1 MQAFI
6 CLFFPPILMLLFWKR
21 LNREQAI
28 SKRDL
33 AYYTVAV
40 LLLNFL
46 CMGVIVY
53 ATNNMS
59 VVYRLNTYSDFALKY
74 LVLAG
79 CLSFAVPVAIYFCR
93 RKLTVSVTTPKWS
106 EKFPRWKVIGI
117 IYCIILF
124 AMHARRVTDNNFWGD
139 ECFSILLSRMS
150 FQDMINATAADVHPP
165 LYYFILQ
172 MVCSVVGNNNI
183 AFNITSLLPYAI
195 TLCFAM
201 TAVWKKWGKEAAFI
215 LITFASLLSCAIQYN
230 TEIRM
235 YSWAALFVLL
245 SFYCLYNIL
254 TSGKVIHY
262 VLFAFASLGAAYS
275 HYYSLIS
282 VAFFYVVLLIVTAFK
297 WKKYWF
303 KVLCTCVGTVVGYL
317 PWFFIL
323 LKTFEKKSE
332 SFWIAEIPTMK
343 ESVYSLFN
351 GKYPKELSI
360 AFFVIVTLVVL
371 KELKIFTIEK
381 AEDKRFCVN
390 IQLAK
395 IDLTVNAVWL
405 FAGLLCTLG
414 TAAAGIAVSKI
425 YRPLYLVRYL
435 YPVAPVAWL
444 MFGICV
450 SKLKGK
456 KILCLVL
463 VLLML
468 TSGIPLCN
476 EAYKVEQANNATL
489 SATLAATADLDGDD
503 YIFTNSTH
511 IAWTIG
517 EYYYPEAT
525 IGPMDWETFPELD
538 PNTTYWF
545 IINFQM
551 TETPWAGRVLS
562 QQFALE
568 EVTTVGNLGLQD
580 VFIYKAYKQ
589 K

>member
-1 MQAFI
+1 
-6 CLFFPPILMLLFWKR
+6 MLLFWKR
-21 LNREQAI
+21 INREQAF

-33 AYYTVAV
+33 VGYAIAV
-40 LLLNFL
+40 LLQNFL
-46 CMGVIVY
+46 CMAIVVC
-53 ATNNMS
+53 ATNNVS
-59 VVYRLNTYSDFALKY
+59 LTDRLNTYSDFALKY

-79 CLSFAVPVAIYFCR
+79 CLSFVVPVAICFCR
-93 RKLTVSVTTPKWS
+93 RKLTVSVTAPKLP

-117 IYCIILF
+117 IYCVILF
-124 AMHARRVTDNNFWGD
+124 VLHARRVTDNNFWGD

-150 FQDMINATAADVHPP
+150 FWEMINATAADVHPP

-172 MVCSVVGNNNI
+172 LVCSVVGNNNV

-254 TSGKVIHY
+254 TSGNVIHY
-262 VLFAFASLGAAYS
+262 VLFALASLGAAYS

-282 VAFFYVVLLIVTAFK
+282 VAFFYVVLLIVTAFN
-297 WKKYWF
+297 WKKYWL

-323 LKTFEKKSE
+323 LKTFGKKSE
-332 SFWIAEIPTMK
+332 SFWISGIPSMK
-343 ESVYSLFN
+343 ESVCSLFE
-351 GKYPKELSI
+351 GKYPEELSV
-360 AFFVIVTLVVL
+360 AFFVILALVVL

-381 AEDKRFCVN
+381 TEDKRFCAN
-390 IQLAK
+390 IQFSK
-395 IDLTVNAVWL
+395 INLTINTVWL
-405 FAGLLCTLG
+405 VAGLLCTLG
-414 TAAAGIAVSKI
+414 TAAVGIAVSKI

-435 YPVAPVAWL
+435 YPAAPVAWL
-444 MFGICV
+444 MFGVCV

-456 KILCLVL
+456 NILCLVL

-476 EAYKVEQANNATL
+476 ETYEAEQANNAAL
-489 SATLAATADLDGDD
+489 SATLAATADLDSDD
-503 YIFTNSTH
+503 YIFSNNTH
-511 IAWTIG
+511 IAWTIA
-517 EYYYPEAT
+517 ECYYPGAT
-525 IGPMDWETFPELD
+525 IGPMDWDTFPELEPD
-538 PNTTYWF
+538 TTYWF

-551 TETPWAGRVLS
+551 TETPWAWRVRS

-568 EVTTVGNLGLQD
+568 EVTTAGNLGLQD

-589 K
+589 N